1 MTRLPSLDLYNEAV
15 QHPQDAFTDA
25 TLRAGKVRTNGLGLP
40 LALGGGFA
48 ITYSVTAAGLT
59 YAVRMFHKQAGGL
72 EDRYRLIATEL
83 LRLSSPYFVQF
94 EYQARGVRVD
104 GQQYPLVKMEWAS
117 GETLGSFLDA
127 RYGDRNV
134 VEALRRSFRDLAKH
148 LRDRGIAHGD
158 LQNGNVMVDGARL
171 RLVDYDGMFVPG
183 MAAANGSEIGH
194 RHFQHP
200 ARSAKDF
207 GPAMDRFSFI
217 ALDLTLAASWSR
229 LLCSSST
236 PPPAR
241 TSCLRAAAQ
250 GPRRSRFSR
259 SCVRSSRFESTPRI
273 SPPFAEQDRQRS
285 RNRRLRRGAQHPRR
299 HGHNHD
305 AFKHNAACLRR
316 LATCHRRV
324 GLRAGVAAYR
334 GSRRG
339 HWADNRREA

>member
-217 ALDLTLAASWSR
+217 ALDLTLAASWSACSVRQVRHHRREHPVYGRR
-229 LLCSSST
+229 LKD
-236 PPPAR
+236 PGA
-241 TSCLRAAAQ
+241 
-250 GPRRSRFSR
+250 SRFSR

-285 RNRRLRRGAQHPRR
+285 RNRRLRRGRNIPVVTVTITTPSSTT
-299 HGHNHD
+299 
-305 AFKHNAACLRR
+305 R
-316 LATCHRRV
+316 LAY
-324 GLRAGVAAYR
+324 AGSLPVIDASDFALA
-334 GSRRG
+334 SRHIGIASRSLG
-339 HWADNRREA
+339 G